1 MSVLMKFSIQRDG
14 DSYSTSLK
22 YHIPTFFHD
31 AKIMRRQGRLCHQYS
46 DFYYLIFIISELSLR
61 TPGLTFSS
69 SGKYTG
75 RHMTDINST
84 RSFIPEVYDD
94 VVRQI
99 MPFYD
104 IIQAEIIDIVRTVK
118 PDITQWLDTGCGT
131 GTLVET
137 ALKVFPDAT
146 FILTD
151 PTELMLER
159 AVDRLKAFPE
169 KQVRFLPPMPSEGL
183 LVHKGILKPQI
194 ITAILCHHYYT
205 KEQRRTATGVCY
217 QLLDAGGVF
226 ISVEHIMPDSIQS
239 TQLGIERWKRFQVAQ
254 GRTSIQATKHTARFN
269 SEFFPITVHE
279 HLELLKETG
288 FQTMELFWKS
298 QMQAGFY
305 AIK

>member
-1 MSVLMKFSIQRDG
+1 
-14 DSYSTSLK
+14 
-22 YHIPTFFHD
+22 
-31 AKIMRRQGRLCHQYS
+31 
-46 DFYYLIFIISELSLR
+46 
-61 TPGLTFSS
+61 
-69 SGKYTG
+69 
-75 RHMTDINST
+75 MTDSNSA

-104 IIQAEIIDIVRTVK
+104 IIQAEIIDIVRTVN

-137 ALKVFPDAT
+137 ALKVFPDTT

-183 LVHKGILKPQI
+183 LVHKGILKPQV
-194 ITAILCHHYYT
+194 ITAILCHHYYS
-205 KEQRRTATGVCY
+205 KEQRRTATDICY
-217 QLLDAGGVF
+217 QLLDTGGVF
-226 ISVEHIMPDSIQS
+226 LSVENIMPDTILG
-239 TQLGIERWKRFQVAQ
+239 TQLGLERWKHFQIEH
-254 GRTSIQATKHTARFN
+254 GRTSIMAEKHAKRFN
-269 SEFFPITVHE
+269 TEYFPITINE
-279 HLELLKETG
+279 HLKLLKGIG